1 MKFTVLS
8 TLSLQLLAA
17 TACLLPSERPGN
29 YGKKNNNNKHRLTAR
44 QAIGSNATQP
54 QAQPSNK
61 TDTGMP
67 ISPTNRFSCGSSS
80 VPRGVGSVDNPS
92 PVEEIMSLSEIKSA
106 VKALEARFD
115 DVEFFEMPYRTYEN
129 RTVFGARIGGGGGG
143 GGGGQQGVNRTKSF
157 DGGAYSVLMQAAIHP
172 RERGSPDHLVYF
184 VSDLLWARK
193 EGRGLRY
200 GGSAYTAAQVSAALA
215 LGIVAIP
222 VVNPDGMA
230 HDQQAHTCWRK
241 NRNAVAASAT
251 DPRSVGVDLNRNFD
265 LLWDYRR
272 TMAPGTMD
280 GSDDPAMEYYHGA
293 AAFSEPETRNV
304 RWVMDQ
310 HPRLAWYM
318 DLHSAAQVVLHGWC
332 HDAVQADDPAQNWKN
347 PAYDGKR
354 GTLFDPAVDYA
365 EYMDRR
371 DWDALSVTAAR
382 MASAMQLTKDEEH
395 AWSSDPY
402 VASQGV
408 LGFGTS
414 TGCSIDHAYSR
425 HLEDATKSKILGFGF
440 EFGEFNYDLSR
451 EDCPIEECC
460 PFYPTVSIFNHNNK
474 AVAAGLME
482 LLMAANRNL

>member
-1 MKFTVLS
+1 MKFTILS

-17 TACLLPSERPGN
+17 TACLLPSERPSHYGN
-29 YGKKNNNNKHRLTAR
+29 KTPNNKLRLVTR
-44 QAIGSNATQP
+44 QASGSNSTQP
-54 QAQPSNK
+54 QTQPVGN

-67 ISPTNRFSCGSSS
+67 ISPINRFPCGGNS
-80 VPRGVGSVDNPS
+80 VPRGVGSVDDPS
-92 PVEEIMSLSEIKSA
+92 PVEEIMSLSEIKTA

-115 DVEFFEMPYRTYEN
+115 DVQFFEMPYRTYEN
-129 RTVFGARIGGGGGG
+129 RTLFGARIGGGR
-143 GGGGQQGVNRTKSF
+143 QGANSSSSSSF
-157 DGGAYSVLMQAAIHP
+157 DGSAYRVLIQAAIHP

-184 VSDLLWARK
+184 VSDLLWARE

-200 GGSAYTAAQVSAALA
+200 GGSAYTAAQVSAALD
-215 LGIVAIP
+215 LGIVAVP

-230 HDQQAHTCWRK
+230 HDQEAHTCWRK
-241 NRNAVAASAT
+241 NRNPAAASPS

-265 LLWDYRR
+265 LLWDYQQ

-280 GSDDPAMEYYHGA
+280 GSDDPGMEYYHGA
-293 AAFSEPETRNV
+293 AAFSEAETRNV
-304 RWVMDQ
+304 KWVMDQ

-354 GTLFDPAVDYA
+354 GTLYDPEIDYA

-408 LGFGTS
+408 LGFGPS

-440 EFGEFNYDLSR
+440 EFGEFNFDLSR

-482 LLMAANRNL
+482 LLMAADRAL